1 MNTASEI
8 LVIIVS
14 VILSLFLIALIVLA
28 VYAIR
33 LVKELREVVA
43 RAEKVITSAESIGKI
58 FNKSVGPVSVFNF
71 ARSVMES
78 VAEHKHK
85 GGK

>member
-14 VILSLFLIALIVLA
+14 VALSIFLIVGIMLMVQ
-28 VYAIR
+28 VMR
-33 LVKELREVVA
+33 LVKGLQEIA
-43 RAEKVITSAESIGKI
+43 DRAEKVLNSAESIGQI
-58 FNKSVGPVSVFNF
+58 FRKTAGPVSLFNF
-71 ARSVMES
+71 VRSVVDT

-85 GGK
+85 GER